1 MTPSGTRPQLQRTSA
16 TRAGLFITLEGGE
29 GAGKSLQAEAL
40 ARRLKKHGQSVVRTR
55 EPGGTPLGERLRDIV
70 LGLSSDGAGPHLDP
84 LTETLLFIA
93 ARAELV
99 SSVIAPALQRGDVV
113 VCDRFA
119 DSTRAYQGFGRELSL
134 ELIDQ
139 LNGAVTEGV
148 CPDLTALLDLPV
160 EEGLARTGAAG
171 QADRIGSE
179 GQAFHERVR
188 QGYQALAAREPGRW
202 LVVDATQ
209 PPDAVTD
216 AIWQRVAPLLLRPPG
231 SS

>member
-1 MTPSGTRPQLQRTSA
+1 MTPTTPRPDTQQASPP
-16 TRAGLFITLEGGE
+16 RAGLFITLEGGE

-40 ARRLKKHGQSVVRTR
+40 AGLVKKQGMTVVRTR
-55 EPGGTPLGERLRDIV
+55 EPGGTPLGERLRDIA
-70 LGLSSDGAGPHLDP
+70 LGLSSGGAGPHLDP

-139 LNGAVTEGV
+139 LNGAVVEGV
-148 CPDLTALLDLPV
+148 CPELTVLLDLSV

-171 QADRIGSE
+171 MADRFGRE
-179 GQAFHERVR
+179 DRAFHERVR
-188 QGYQALAAREPGRW
+188 RGYQALAAREPGRW
-202 LVVDATQ
+202 LVVDARQ
-209 PPDAVTD
+209 SPGAVTE
-216 AIWQRVAPLLLRPPG
+216 AIWQRLEPLLQR
-231 SS
+231 S

>member
-1 MTPSGTRPQLQRTSA
+1 MTPTTTRPQLQRASP
-16 TRAGLFITLEGGE
+16 TRAGVFITLEGGE
-29 GAGKSLQAEAL
+29 GAGKSLQTEAL
-40 ARRLKKHGQSVVRTR
+40 AGLCKKHGQSVVRTR
-55 EPGGTPLGERLRDIV
+55 EPGGTPLGERLRDVV
-70 LGLSSDGAGPHLDP
+70 LGLSSGGASPHLAP

-99 SSVIAPALQRGDVV
+99 SGVIAPALDRGDVV

-148 CPDLTALLDLPV
+148 CPDLTALIDLPV
-160 EEGLARTGAAG
+160 EDGLARTGAAG
-171 QADRIGSE
+171 VADRFGSE

-188 QGYQALAAREPGRW
+188 QGYLSLAEREPGRW
-202 LVVDATQ
+202 LVVNATQ
-209 PPDAVTD
+209 SQESVTQE
-216 AIWQRVAPLLLRPPG
+216 IWRRIETLLQR